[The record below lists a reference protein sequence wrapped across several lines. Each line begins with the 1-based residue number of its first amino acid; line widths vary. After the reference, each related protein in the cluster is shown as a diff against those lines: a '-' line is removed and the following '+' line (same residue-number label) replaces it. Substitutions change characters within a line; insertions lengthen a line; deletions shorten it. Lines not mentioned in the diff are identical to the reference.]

1 MQLTCMIK
9 YALRVKTEPDT
20 ARFLQNNV
28 YLARDRTRPEFQA
41 LRWRKFLSCHAIGI
55 SWRMGK

>member
-1 MQLTCMIK
+1 MIK

-28 YLARDRTRPEFQA
+28 YLATGPTRPEFQA
-41 LRWRKFLSCHAIGI
+41 LRWAKITILPYNRI